1 MARTVVG
8 LDIGTSGVR
17 AAEFSLGRHRK
28 PALRKFL
35 TLPLPRDAIRR
46 GVVVDQAAVAQALR
60 ALWAEGKFSTK
71 AVVIGIAN
79 EGVLVRQMDL
89 DWMPPADFRKALHY
103 QVAEALPVPVDEA
116 NLDYHLLEEVEVT
129 DEHDGTVRRV
139 NRILL
144 VAAARDVVDGFVTA
158 AQGAGLRVTRA
169 DLLPFALI
177 RAAASFPAEH
187 QQAEAIV
194 HIGADTTSVVVHSDG
209 RPRFVRMIPSIG
221 SNTIT
226 KALQD
231 RYDWSWEEAERSK
244 IALGMHAVPD
254 GEAPGH
260 EHPAQQ
266 VITEE
271 ANKLVTEIRATM
283 EFFVSSGSGSEALS
297 KVMLSG
303 AGARLT
309 GLPELLAD
317 ELALPLEWL
326 SPLQA
331 VRVPRRLQLDGDGHA
346 HLSVP
351 AGLCMG
357 VVA

>member
-1 MARTVVG
+1 
-8 LDIGTSGVR
+8 
-17 AAEFSLGRHRK
+17 
-28 PALRKFL
+28 
-35 TLPLPRDAIRR
+35 
-46 GVVVDQAAVAQALR
+46 VDQDAVAQVLR
-60 ALWAEGKFSTK
+60 ALWAKAKFSTK

-129 DEHDGTVRRV
+129 DKHDGKVRRV

-144 VAAARDVVDGFVTA
+144 VAAARDVADGFVNA
-158 AQGAGLRVTRA
+158 VQGAGLRVTRA

-177 RAAASFPAEH
+177 RTAASIPANH

-194 HIGADTTSVVVHSDG
+194 HIGADTTSVVVHSHG
-209 RPRFVRMIPSIG
+209 QPRFVRMIPSIG

-226 KALQD
+226 KALQE
-231 RYDWSWEEAERSK
+231 RFDWSWEEAERSK
-244 IALGMHAVPD
+244 IALGMHGLPV

-266 VITEE
+266 VIAEE
-271 ANKLVTEIRATM
+271 AHKLVSEIRATL
-283 EFFVSSGSGSEALS
+283 EFFLSSASGSEALS

-303 AGARLT
+303 AGSRLT
-309 GLPELLAD
+309 GLPELLSD

-326 SPLQA
+326 SPLKA
-331 VRVPRRLQLDGDGHA
+331 VRVPRRLQLDGDGTA
-346 HLSVP
+346 QLSVP
-351 AGLCMG
+351 AGLCIG
-357 VVA
+357 VGG